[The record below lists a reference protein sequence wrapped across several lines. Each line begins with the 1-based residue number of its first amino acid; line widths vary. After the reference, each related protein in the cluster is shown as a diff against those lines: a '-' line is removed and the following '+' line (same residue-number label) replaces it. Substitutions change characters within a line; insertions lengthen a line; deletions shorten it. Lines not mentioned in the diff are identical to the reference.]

1 MTTIDGKTKVYAVI
15 GNPVAHSFSPLIQN
29 LAFAHHQLNAVYVA
43 LPVTAIGDAI
53 TGMRALDLQGLSVTI
68 PHKEQVMAHLDAC
81 DQDAERIGAV
91 NTIVRRDNRLIGY
104 NTDGRGALRAL
115 EAKTQIKDAAV
126 TIMGAGGGARA
137 VGYALRAAGARLTI
151 VNRSIERGRRLAG
164 ELKAMFIPL
173 KQLNGLDCQILINT
187 TPVGMTPNADNIIV
201 SPAWLHDNMVVMD
214 LVYNPLQ
221 TRLLTAAAA
230 AGCQT
235 VDGLGMLV
243 YQGAIQFELWTGK
256 RAPLDQMM
264 QTAYQILQSR
274 QQAGG

>member
-15 GNPVAHSFSPLIQN
+15 GHPVAHSFSPLIQN

-43 LPVTAIGDAI
+43 LPVTDIGAAV

-68 PHKEQVMAHLDAC
+68 PHKEQVMAHLDSC

-104 NTDGRGALRAL
+104 NTDGRGALQAL
-115 EAKTQIKDAAV
+115 EAKTSVQGTAV
-126 TIMGAGGGARA
+126 TIIGAGGGARA

-151 VNRSIERGRRLAG
+151 VNRGIQRGQRLAS
-164 ELKAMFIPL
+164 ELKATFVPL
-173 KQLNGLDCQILINT
+173 NRLNGLDCRILINT
-187 TPVGMTPNADNIIV
+187 TPVGMTPNADGIIV
-201 SPAWLHDNMVVMD
+201 SPDWLNDDMVVMD

-243 YQGAIQFELWTGK
+243 YQGGIQFELWTGK

-264 QTAYQILQSR
+264 QTAYQSLQSR
-274 QQAGG
+274 QQAGD